1 MEEFVTFDIA
11 KKLNEK
17 GFNWICSHYYRT
29 NDKKLFMIFPSEDWS
44 YIEERISAPTISQAL
59 KWLREVKKIHIG
71 VLYHGYYAVWIQ
83 PMKRNEAE
91 HVIHE
96 CKTNEAAELEGIEFI
111 LDNNLI

>member
-1 MEEFVTFDIA
+1 MEDFVTFEIA

-17 GFNWICSHYYRT
+17 GFDWICSRYYSLD
-29 NDKKLFMIFPSEDWS
+29 NKKLKKNEYWG
-44 YIEERISAPTISQAL
+44 YEERISAPTISQAL
-59 KWLREVKKIHIG
+59 KWLREEKKIHIG

-96 CKTNEAAELEGIEFI
+96 CKTNEAAELEGIEFV